1 MIINHAIL
9 MIGYITSKNRIE
21 PTPVC
26 ESANNHGWE
35 MCTIH
40 QITIQDVTRYNI
52 CIHMHWK
59 GIVSQTITWD
69 VTQGERFSMDFRNK
83 IFPTILLFDRAKWRS
98 NTSRLIYPSHCSLWI
113 TQKEFNY
120 VMLIYIICVFVW
132 HYVEYAKI
140 GWMIIVFSLS
150 TWPCHELKCPIV
162 RQPISQNLQ
171 HESPKW
177 SKMKPIGTPCQEHHA
192 SSLLEACFSETLVP
206 WWYPLVN

>member
-98 NTSRLIYPSHCSLWI
+98 NTSRLISPSHCSLWI

-140 GWMIIVFSLS
+140 GWMIIVFRYQHDHVMSWNAPLLDNPYLKTCS
-150 TWPCHELKCPIV
+150 T
-162 RQPISQNLQ
+162 NLQ
-171 HESPKW
+171 NDPKW
-177 SKMKPIGTPCQEHHA
+177 NP
-192 SSLLEACFSETLVP
+192 LELHVKNIMLPVS
-206 WWYPLVN
+206 